1 MHWCGKGE
9 APGPIGPTGPQ
20 EKASRHV
27 APSPTRWCVCVF
39 FFLFDDDEE
48 KGQAGDL
55 PMQSAPR

>member
-9 APGPIGPTGPQ
+9 APGAIGPTGPQ

-39 FFLFDDDEE
+39 FFFV
-48 KGQAGDL
+48 
-55 PMQSAPR
+55 

>member
-27 APSPTRWCVCVF
+27 APSPTSWCVCVC
-39 FFLFDDDEE
+39 FLFFCLMMM
-48 KGQAGDL
+48 KKRASRR
-55 PMQSAPR
+55 SANAKCS